1 MRVLQVLAFTV
12 PAAATLAT
20 LLAQLLLSPKS
31 GATFHPNIGATSSC
45 FLGQH
50 LPQLLYFQAPVLL
63 LLLSNTCFYCR
74 VIYQLTAGI
83 FTCDG
88 ESFRNIRIS
97 LEFLFVMGINWIAEV
112 PPFPSSSSNPP
123 QGATFLVSWLAAPY
137 RHHPLLLLLQA
148 LNQLSGLLLLLVFL
162 GRQQNR
168 QLLLGSWE
176 ADRVTTVNTPLTSRQ
191 HKLRLGDLVLAKPDS
206 KDSTGNT

>member
-1 MRVLQVLAFTV
+1 MCPIPNSSTIIQMGVLQVLAFTV

-20 LLAQLLLSPKS
+20 LLAQLLLNPKS
-31 GATFHPNIGATSSC
+31 GASFHPNIGATSSC

-97 LEFLFVMGINWIAEV
+97 LEFLFVMGLNWIAEV
-112 PPFPSSSSNPP
+112 LPPSSLAPLVPPRVPHFWSHGWRPPTGTTPSCCSSRASTSCLASCCSWSSWAGSRTGSCCW
-123 QGATFLVSWLAAPY
+123 GA
-137 RHHPLLLLLQA
+137 
-148 LNQLSGLLLLLVFL
+148 
-162 GRQQNR
+162 GR
-168 QLLLGSWE
+168 
-176 ADRVTTVNTPLTSRQ
+176 P
-191 HKLRLGDLVLAKPDS
+191 
-206 KDSTGNT
+206 TG